1 MFIVRRGC
9 SRSHR
14 RATRVHR
21 FIRCVALVLTAMLA
35 CAALPSSADAQF
47 GKLMK
52 KVGKKVA
59 GRPDAPASAASVPAP
74 TFTANVLEITDARL
88 GQLLKGLDAER
99 AARPALRQ
107 QDAAAQAAYEAAQKD
122 YGEKRSAYERDLA
135 AYQRKFD
142 AYDNCTRQ
150 VEAKYEKEAAGDES
164 LEEKEQARTATEAAM
179 EGQAQR
185 MQALVDR
192 MQAANARGDEKTA
205 RALAD
210 SLHAL
215 AAMTV
220 ARGAAGVQEA
230 RASDARDQRRE
241 ADRATCGDP
250 GKPPVEPA
258 PPSEIHSS
266 VSAALE
272 RAGVQASG
280 LTATQYAIMRERV
293 AAYVN
298 VNGEFRSG
306 NQYAFSEDELEVL
319 RQHAEELTARGQDL
333 APYGAW
339 RFAPKGP

>member
-1 MFIVRRGC
+1 MSIVRRSRGC
-9 SRSHR
+9 SRR
-14 RATRVHR
+14 RATHVPR
-21 FIRCVALVLTAMLA
+21 FTRCLALVLTAMLV
-35 CAALPSSADAQF
+35 CVALPSSADAQF

-59 GRPDAPASAASVPAP
+59 GRPDSPTGAASVPAP
-74 TFTANVLEITDARL
+74 TFTANVLEITDVRL

-99 AARPALRQ
+99 AARPALQ
-107 QDAAAQAAYEAAQKD
+107 QQNAAAQAAYEAAQKE
-122 YGEKRSAYERDLA
+122 YGQKRSAYERDLA
-135 AYQRKFD
+135 TYQRKFD

-150 VEAKYEKEAAGDES
+150 VEAKYEKEAAGDAS
-164 LEEKEQARTATEAAM
+164 VEEQEQARTATEAAM
-179 EGQAQR
+179 EAQAQR
-185 MQALVDR
+185 MQALADR

-205 RALAD
+205 SALAD

-241 ADRATCGDP
+241 ADRAKCGDP
-250 GKPPVEPA
+250 GKPPAEPA
-258 PPSEIHSS
+258 PPSETHNSI
-266 VSAALE
+266 ATALE

-306 NQYAFSEDELEVL
+306 NQYAFSADELHVL
-319 RQHAEELTARGQDL
+319 RQHSKELTARGEDL

-339 RFAPKGP
+339 RFAPKGS